1 MGRAATTI
9 AARDTLRRI
18 GIALTP
24 GPSKDAAQRARTLR
38 TTTDVAA
45 AVAGMRGLTV
55 KLAQMASYVDP
66 AAPDDVRNGLAR
78 FQDAAPPMS
87 ADLALGVLRD
97 ELGERLSRFA
107 EIEEEPRAAASIGQV
122 HRATLRDGTTVA
134 LKIQYPDARE
144 LITADLEQAPA
155 IVGLLRFAFPSMR
168 VDDIVAELA
177 TRVRDELDYRREAAV
192 QARFARAYAGH
203 PRIVIPRP
211 IGALTTSRVLVTEW
225 IDGAPFASAA
235 TLEPEERSE
244 IGEILFRFVFAS
256 LYRLRLYNGDPHPG
270 NYLILDG
277 PRPRVAFLDFGFSRS
292 FTADEMATFEALIR
306 ARVVTPDRHAFAE
319 TLRAAG
325 LVIGDDHDDDVLWEF
340 FAPYYELVETPG
352 PRTVT
357 PAWASGILRHTF
369 DRSHPLA
376 SAVNVP
382 PAFVVV
388 QRINLGLYALLA
400 ELGATADWRAIAEDI
415 WPFVA
420 RAPITPIGQEE
431 AAWRLERAR

>member
-1 MGRAATTI
+1 M
-9 AARDTLRRI
+9 
-18 GIALTP
+18 
-24 GPSKDAAQRARTLR
+24 
-38 TTTDVAA
+38 VA
-45 AVAGMRGLTV
+45 AVAGMRGLTI

-78 FQDAAPPMS
+78 FQDDAPPMS

-97 ELGERLSRFA
+97 ELGDRLSSFA

-122 HRATLRDGTTVA
+122 HRARLRDGTKVA
-134 LKIQYPDARE
+134 VKIQYPEARE

-155 IVGLLRFAFPSMR
+155 IVGLLRYAFASMR

-177 TRVRDELDYRREAAV
+177 ARVRDELDYRHEAAV
-192 QARFARAYAGH
+192 QARFARTYAGH
-203 PRIVIPRP
+203 PRIVVPRP
-211 IGALTTSRVLVTEW
+211 IAALTTSRVLTTEW
-225 IDGAPFASAA
+225 IDGAPFADAVA
-235 TLEPEERSE
+235 RDPEERSE

-270 NYLILDG
+270 NHLILDG

-292 FTADEMATFEALIR
+292 FSADEMATFEALIT
-306 ARVVTPDRHAFAE
+306 ARVVKPDRRAFAAV
-319 TLRAAG
+319 LREAG
-325 LVIGDDHDDDVLWEF
+325 LVIGEDHGDDELWEF
-340 FAPYYELVETPG
+340 FTPYYELVEQSG
-352 PRTVT
+352 PQTVT

-400 ELGATADWRAIAEDI
+400 ELTATADWRAIAEDI

-420 RAPITPIGQEE
+420 RPPVTPIGREE
-431 AAWRLERAR
+431 AAWRLERSR